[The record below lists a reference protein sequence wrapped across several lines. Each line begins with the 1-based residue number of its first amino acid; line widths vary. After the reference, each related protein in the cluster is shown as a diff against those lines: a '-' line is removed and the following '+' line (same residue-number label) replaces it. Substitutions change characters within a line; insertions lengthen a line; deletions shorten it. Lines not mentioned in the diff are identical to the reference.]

1 MPPGKAIVRT
11 PPPDNKRTVGIQ
23 TTYIRDVG
31 SLDSRDGA
39 TLVLAKQGGSIMA
52 FNLNLQR
59 ALLLVVAAFAAAPAG
74 AQEWPTRPVRIV
86 VPNGP
91 GGGTDIVSRILG
103 ESLSKSLGA
112 SFVVENKP
120 GAGTTLGADAVAK
133 APPDGYTILMMSNA
147 HAVSGA
153 GHPNLK
159 YEPIKDFK
167 MVSMVG
173 TVPLALVTSPS
184 FPPKT
189 VKELVAAAKAEPG
202 KFNFASV
209 GAGTTQHFAGE
220 LFRVQA
226 GIDIKHV
233 PYRTT
238 PAAVTGLLSN
248 DVQMTFEL
256 IPAVQGQIAAG
267 TLRVLAVT
275 SPERFPALPDVPTIT
290 ETGIPY
296 NVTSWYGLA
305 FPAGTPD
312 AIVTKMNKAVRE
324 ALANPEVVEQ
334 IKKTG
339 ITAKSSTPDELE
351 KHVTSEISK
360 WKKLIADA
368 GITKLE

>member
-1 MPPGKAIVRT
+1 MLNAHFMR
-11 PPPDNKRTVGIQ
+11 
-23 TTYIRDVG
+23 
-31 SLDSRDGA
+31 
-39 TLVLAKQGGSIMA
+39 LA
-52 FNLNLQR
+52 
-59 ALLLVVAAFAAAPAG
+59 ALAAALAAVPAVAS
-74 AQEWPTRPVRIV
+74 AQDWPSRTVRIV

-103 ESLSKSLGA
+103 DALSKSLGA

-120 GAGTTLGADAVAK
+120 GAGTTLGAETVAR
-133 APPDGYTILMMSNA
+133 AQPDGYTVLMMSNA

-153 GHPNLK
+153 GHPNLR
-159 YEPIKDFK
+159 YEPVKDFR
-167 MVSMVG
+167 MVSLVG
-173 TVPLALVTSPS
+173 TVPLALVTSPE

-189 VKELVAAAKAEPG
+189 VQELIAAAKKDPG
-202 KFNFASV
+202 KYNFASV

-220 LFRVQA
+220 LFRVLA

-238 PAAVTGLLSN
+238 PAAITGLMSN

-256 IPAVQGQIAAG
+256 MPAIQGQVDG
-267 TLRVLAVT
+267 GKLRILAVT
-275 SPERFPALPDVPTIT
+275 SPERFPGMPNVPTIA
-290 ETGIPY
+290 EAGIAY

-305 FPAGTPD
+305 FPANTPD
-312 AIVTKMNKAVRE
+312 AVLQKMNKAVRE
-324 ALANPEVVEQ
+324 ALADPQVIEQ

-339 ITAKSSTPDELE
+339 ISAKSSTSDELE
-351 KHVTSEISK
+351 KHVTSEIAK

>member
-1 MPPGKAIVRT
+1 MLLSVNA
-11 PPPDNKRTVGIQ
+11 
-23 TTYIRDVG
+23 
-31 SLDSRDGA
+31 
-39 TLVLAKQGGSIMA
+39 
-52 FNLNLQR
+52 QR
-59 ALLLVVAAFAAAPAG
+59 ALLLFAAVSALTPVAAG
-74 AQEWPTRPVRIV
+74 AQDWPTRPVRIV

-91 GGGTDIVSRILG
+91 GGGTDIVSRILA
-103 ESLSKSLGA
+103 ETLSKSLGA
-112 SFVVENKP
+112 PFVVENKP

-133 APPDGYTILMMSNA
+133 AQPDGYTALMMSNA
-147 HAVSGA
+147 HAVAGA

-159 YEPIKDFK
+159 YEPVKDFR

-173 TVPLALVTSPS
+173 TVPLALVTAPG

-189 VKELVAAAKAEPG
+189 VKELIAAAKAEPG

-238 PAAVTGLLSN
+238 PAVLTGMLGN
-248 DVQMTFEL
+248 EVQMTFEL
-256 IPAVQGQIAAG
+256 IPAIQGQVAAG
-267 TLRVLAVT
+267 KLRALAVT
-275 SPERFPALPDVPTIT
+275 SPERFASMPDLPTVA
-290 ETGIPY
+290 ESGIPY

-312 AIVTKMNKAVRE
+312 TIVQKMNKALRA
-324 ALANPEVVEQ
+324 ALADPQVVEQ

-339 ITAKSSTPDELE
+339 ISTKSSTPEELQ
-351 KHVTSEISK
+351 KHVASEIAK

>member
-1 MPPGKAIVRT
+1 MELFKTRC
-11 PPPDNKRTVGIQ
+11 
-23 TTYIRDVG
+23 
-31 SLDSRDGA
+31 L
-39 TLVLAKQGGSIMA
+39 
-52 FNLNLQR
+52 R
-59 ALLLVVAAFAAAPAG
+59 ALHLALPVAAVFALAPVAAS
-74 AQEWPTRPVRIV
+74 AQEWPSRTVRIV

-103 ESLSKSLGA
+103 EALSKSLGA
-112 SFVVENKP
+112 PFVVENKP

-133 APPDGYTILMMSNA
+133 AQPDGYTVLMMSNA

-159 YEPIKDFK
+159 YEPVKDFR
-167 MVSMVG
+167 MVSLVG
-173 TVPLALVTSPS
+173 TVPLALVTAPN

-189 VKELVAAAKAEPG
+189 VKELIAAAKAEPG

-209 GAGTTQHFAGE
+209 GAGTSQHFAGE
-220 LFRVQA
+220 LFRVLA

-238 PAAVTGLLSN
+238 PAAITGMLSN
-248 DVQMTFEL
+248 DVHMTFEL
-256 IPAVQGQIAAG
+256 IPAIQGQVDGGKLKII
-267 TLRVLAVT
+267 AVT
-275 SPERFPALPDVPTIT
+275 SPERFSAMPDVPTIA
-290 ETGIPY
+290 ESGIPY

-305 FPAGTPD
+305 LPANTPD
-312 AIVTKMNKAVRE
+312 AIVQKMNKAVRA
-324 ALANPEVVEQ
+324 ALADPQVVEQ

-339 ITAKSSTPDELE
+339 ISAKSSTSDELE
-351 KHVTSEISK
+351 KHVTSEIAK

>member
-1 MPPGKAIVRT
+1 MLNAHFMR
-11 PPPDNKRTVGIQ
+11 
-23 TTYIRDVG
+23 
-31 SLDSRDGA
+31 
-39 TLVLAKQGGSIMA
+39 LA
-52 FNLNLQR
+52 
-59 ALLLVVAAFAAAPAG
+59 ALAAALAAVPAVAS
-74 AQEWPTRPVRIV
+74 AQDWPSRTVRIV

-103 ESLSKSLGA
+103 DALSKSLGA

-120 GAGTTLGADAVAK
+120 GAGTTLGAETVAR
-133 APPDGYTILMMSNA
+133 AQPDGYTVLMMSNA

-153 GHPNLK
+153 GHPNLR
-159 YEPIKDFK
+159 YEPVKDFR
-167 MVSMVG
+167 MVSLVG
-173 TVPLALVTSPS
+173 TVPLALVTSPE

-189 VKELVAAAKAEPG
+189 VQELIAAAKNDPG
-202 KFNFASV
+202 KYNFASV

-220 LFRVQA
+220 LFRVLA

-238 PAAVTGLLSN
+238 PAAITGLLSN

-256 IPAVQGQIAAG
+256 MPAIQGQVEG
-267 TLRVLAVT
+267 GKLRILAVT
-275 SPERFPALPDVPTIT
+275 SPERFPGMPNVPTIA
-290 ETGIPY
+290 EAGIAY

-305 FPAGTPD
+305 FPANTPD
-312 AIVTKMNKAVRE
+312 AVVQKMNRAVRE
-324 ALANPEVVEQ
+324 ALADPQVIEQ

-339 ITAKSSTPDELE
+339 IAAKSSTSDELE
-351 KHVTSEISK
+351 KHVTSEIAK

>member
-1 MPPGKAIVRT
+1 MT
-11 PPPDNKRTVGIQ
+11 LKRN
-23 TTYIRDVG
+23 
-31 SLDSRDGA
+31 L
-39 TLVLAKQGGSIMA
+39 TLT
-52 FNLNLQR
+52 
-59 ALLLVVAAFAAAPAG
+59 LLLFVAVTAPIAAS
-74 AQEWPTRPVRIV
+74 AQDWPTRSVRIV

-120 GAGTTLGADAVAK
+120 GAGTTLGADTVAK
-133 APPDGYTILMMSNA
+133 AQPDGYTVLMMSNA

-159 YEPIKDFK
+159 YEPVKDFK

-173 TVPLALVTSPS
+173 TVPLALVTAPN

-189 VKELVAAAKAEPG
+189 VTELVAAAKAEPG

-256 IPAVQGQIAAG
+256 IPAVQGQISAG
-267 TLRVLAVT
+267 TLRILAVT
-275 SPERFPALPDVPTIT
+275 SPERFPSMPDVPTIT

-296 NVTSWYGLA
+296 NVTSWYGMA

-312 AIVTKMNKAVRE
+312 AIVQKMNKAVRE
-324 ALANPEVVEQ
+324 ALADPQIIEQ

-339 ITAKSSTPDELE
+339 ISAKSSTPDELE
-351 KHVTSEISK
+351 KHVTAEIAK

>member
-1 MPPGKAIVRT
+1 MLNAHFMR
-11 PPPDNKRTVGIQ
+11 
-23 TTYIRDVG
+23 
-31 SLDSRDGA
+31 
-39 TLVLAKQGGSIMA
+39 LA
-52 FNLNLQR
+52 
-59 ALLLVVAAFAAAPAG
+59 ALAAALAAVPAVAS
-74 AQEWPTRPVRIV
+74 AQDWPSRTVRIV

-103 ESLSKSLGA
+103 DALSKSLGA

-120 GAGTTLGADAVAK
+120 GAGTTLGAETVAR
-133 APPDGYTILMMSNA
+133 AQPDGYTVLMMSNA

-153 GHPNLK
+153 GHPNLR
-159 YEPIKDFK
+159 YEPVKDFR
-167 MVSMVG
+167 MVSLVG
-173 TVPLALVTSPS
+173 TVPLALVTSPE

-189 VKELVAAAKAEPG
+189 VQELIAAAKKDPG
-202 KFNFASV
+202 KYNFASV

-220 LFRVQA
+220 LFRVLA

-238 PAAVTGLLSN
+238 PAAITGLLSN

-256 IPAVQGQIAAG
+256 MPAIQGQVEG
-267 TLRVLAVT
+267 GKLRILAVT
-275 SPERFPALPDVPTIT
+275 SPERFPGMPNVPTIA
-290 ETGIPY
+290 EAGIAY

-305 FPAGTPD
+305 FPANTPD
-312 AIVTKMNKAVRE
+312 AVVQKMNRAVRE
-324 ALANPEVVEQ
+324 ALADPQVIEQ

-339 ITAKSSTPDELE
+339 IAAKSSTSDELE
-351 KHVTSEISK
+351 KHVTSEIAK

>member
-1 MPPGKAIVRT
+1 MFK
-11 PPPDNKRTVGIQ
+11 
-23 TTYIRDVG
+23 TTR
-31 SLDSRDGA
+31 R
-39 TLVLAKQGGSIMA
+39 
-52 FNLNLQR
+52 R
-59 ALLLVVAAFAAAPAG
+59 ALQLALPMAAAFVIAPAAAS
-74 AQEWPTRPVRIV
+74 AQEWPSRTVRIV

-103 ESLSKSLGA
+103 DALSKSLGG

-133 APPDGYTILMMSNA
+133 AQPDGYTVLMMSNA
-147 HAVSGA
+147 HAVAGA

-159 YEPIKDFK
+159 YQPVKDFK
-167 MVSMVG
+167 MVSLVG
-173 TVPLALVTSPS
+173 TVPLVLVTSTS

-202 KFNFASV
+202 KFNFASI
-209 GAGTTQHFAGE
+209 GAGATQHFAGE
-220 LFRVQA
+220 LFRVTA

-238 PAAVTGLLSN
+238 PAVVAGLMTN

-256 IPAVQGQIAAG
+256 IPAVQGQISAG

-275 SPERFPALPDVPTIT
+275 SPERFAGLPDVPTIA
-290 ETGIPY
+290 ESGIPY

-305 FPAGTPD
+305 FPVGTPEP
-312 AIVTKMNKAVRE
+312 IVQKMNKAVRD
-324 ALANPEVVEQ
+324 ALADPAVVEQ

-339 ITAKSSTPDELE
+339 IAAKSSTSDELE
-351 KHVTSEISK
+351 KHVTSEIAK

>member
-1 MPPGKAIVRT
+1 M
-11 PPPDNKRTVGIQ
+11 
-23 TTYIRDVG
+23 
-31 SLDSRDGA
+31 LLSRNA
-39 TLVLAKQGGSIMA
+39 
-52 FNLNLQR
+52 QR
-59 ALLLVVAAFAAAPAG
+59 ALLLFAAVSALAPVAAAA
-74 AQEWPTRPVRIV
+74 QDWPTRPVRIV

-91 GGGTDIVSRILG
+91 GGGTDIVSRILAD
-103 ESLSKSLGA
+103 SFSKSLGA

-120 GAGTTLGADAVAK
+120 GAGTTIGADSVAK
-133 APPDGYTILMMSNA
+133 AQPDGYTVLMMSNA
-147 HAVSGA
+147 HAVAGA
-153 GHPNLK
+153 GHPGLK
-159 YEPIKDFK
+159 YEPVKDFR

-173 TVPLALVTSPS
+173 TVALALVTSPS

-189 VKELVAAAKAEPG
+189 VQELVAAAKAEPG
-202 KFNFASV
+202 KFNFASI
-209 GAGTTQHFAGE
+209 GAGATQHFAGE

-238 PAAVTGLLSN
+238 PAVVTGLITN

-256 IPAVQGQIAAG
+256 IPAIQGHIAAG
-267 TLRVLAVT
+267 TLRILAVT
-275 SPERFPALPDVPTIT
+275 SPERSASMPDVPTIA
-290 ETGIPY
+290 ESGIPY

-312 AIVTKMNKAVRE
+312 AIVQKMNKAVRE
-324 ALANPEVVEQ
+324 ALADSQVVEQ

-339 ITAKSSTPDELE
+339 ISTRSSTPDELE
-351 KHVTSEISK
+351 KHVTSEIAK

>member
-1 MPPGKAIVRT
+1 MFK
-11 PPPDNKRTVGIQ
+11 
-23 TTYIRDVG
+23 TTR
-31 SLDSRDGA
+31 R
-39 TLVLAKQGGSIMA
+39 
-52 FNLNLQR
+52 R
-59 ALLLVVAAFAAAPAG
+59 ALQLALPIAAAFAIAPVAAS
-74 AQEWPTRPVRIV
+74 AQEWPSRTVRIV

-103 ESLSKSLGA
+103 DALGKSLGA

-120 GAGTTLGADAVAK
+120 GAGTTLGADTVAK
-133 APPDGYTILMMSNA
+133 AQPDGYTILMMSNA

-159 YEPIKDFK
+159 YQPVKDFS
-167 MVSMVG
+167 MVSLVG
-173 TVPLALVTSPS
+173 TVPLALVTAPN

-220 LFRVQA
+220 LFRVLA
-226 GIDIKHV
+226 GVDIKHV

-238 PAAVTGLLSN
+238 PAAITGMLSN
-248 DVQMTFEL
+248 DVHLTFEL
-256 IPAVQGQIAAG
+256 IPAIQGQVDGGKLKI
-267 TLRVLAVT
+267 LAVT
-275 SPERFPALPDVPTIT
+275 SPERFPSMPNVPTIA
-290 ETGIPY
+290 ESGIPY

-305 FPAGTPD
+305 FPANTPD
-312 AIVTKMNKAVRE
+312 AIVQKMNKAVRA
-324 ALANPEVVEQ
+324 ALADPAIIEQ

-339 ITAKSSTPDELE
+339 ISAKGSTSDELD
-351 KHVTSEISK
+351 KHVTSEIAK

-368 GITKLE
+368 GIKME